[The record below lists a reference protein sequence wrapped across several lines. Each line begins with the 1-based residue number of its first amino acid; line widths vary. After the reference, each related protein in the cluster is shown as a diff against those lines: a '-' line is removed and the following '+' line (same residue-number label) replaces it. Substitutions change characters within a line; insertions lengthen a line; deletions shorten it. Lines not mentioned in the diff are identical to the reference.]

1 MSKWKQIIA
10 GVAPTI
16 ATALGGPLAGAATKF
31 LANALLGDENARE
44 SQIEAAILSATP
56 DDLLNLRSIEND
68 FKIKMEQIGVDIYKI
83 SVDDRKGARGMA
95 VKTSMAPQ
103 CVLSVIFI
111 GGYFGLVYMLFGGY
125 IDINESIRDMANIL
139 IGVMTANIP
148 QIMAFWFGS
157 SHSSKVKTDKLK

>member
-1 MSKWKQIIA
+1 MNKWKQILA

-16 ATALGGPLAGAATKF
+16 ATALGGPLAGAATKH
-31 LANALLGDENARE
+31 LAAALLGDKDAKAG
-44 SQIEAAILSATP
+44 QIEGAILSATP
-56 DDLLNLRSIEND
+56 DDLLNLRKIDND
-68 FKIKMEQIGVDIYKI
+68 FKLKMQQVGVDVYKI
-83 SVDDRKGARGMA
+83 SVDDRKDARGMA

-111 GGYFGLVYMLFGGY
+111 GGYFGLLYMLFGGHIS
-125 IDINESIRDMANIL
+125 IDDSLRDMANVL